1 LVETALAV
9 SGRIDVCVNNAGVA
23 SAGPERQAELD
34 TFSAVMRVN
43 VEAVFALTQA
53 VAEHMLA
60 AGSGAIVNVSS
71 MFGLVAA
78 TPVPDAP
85 YVASK
90 TALNGLTREL
100 ANQWAGKGVRVNAIA
115 PGWFSTEM
123 NSELIDDER
132 GARWLARQC
141 PMGRPGRE
149 HELDGVLLF
158 LASDASSYCTGQVI
172 AVEAERDHE
181 LGQWLAMA
189 SRVPIGQLRVV
200 LGAEAMEE
208 VVALASGVPRD
219 EVRLELGHTAARR
232 ARELL
237 LAPDRGEPE
246 VRGEQPEHAFGLGSV
261 ETLEVLEQHGTV
273 DPAREQLRP
282 V

>member
-1 LVETALAV
+1 MLSPLSPNLLQDRVAIVTGASSGLGARFATVLAQAGATVIAGARRVDRIEQLATSQPGIVPVRCDVVEAADRAKLVETALAV

-23 SAGPERQAELD
+23 SGDSEQQAELD

-53 VAEHMLA
+53 VAAHMLA

-85 YVASK
+85 YVTSK

-172 AVEAERDHE
+172 AVDGGWTIR
-181 LGQWLAMA
+181 
-189 SRVPIGQLRVV
+189 
-200 LGAEAMEE
+200 
-208 VVALASGVPRD
+208 
-219 EVRLELGHTAARR
+219 
-232 ARELL
+232 
-237 LAPDRGEPE
+237 
-246 VRGEQPEHAFGLGSV
+246 
-261 ETLEVLEQHGTV
+261 
-273 DPAREQLRP
+273 
-282 V
+282 